1 MEQEIHFVLVELF
14 KRYASK
20 RKYFLHK
27 YFASDEYAYSD
38 IEQEFYLKLFDSLM
52 KDQQN
57 LHKLQDSAYFA
68 QSLKYF
74 IIDNLRKNRIAQ
86 RTLSIE
92 ADELLDNVL
101 SRQQIEEEHQQTALY
116 LNLTT
121 LINACHFEELD
132 KKLLFEHYL
141 NNVAFVVLNEIY
153 SHSNTQQKTARL
165 IKRLQ
170 RELTKVQ
177 NENEDKE
184 IILINDLQ

>member
-27 YFASDEYAYSD
+27 YFASDEYVYSD
-38 IEQEFYLKLFDSLM
+38 IEQEFYLKLFDALM

-57 LHKLQDSAYFA
+57 LHKLQDAAYFA
-68 QSLKYF
+68 RSLKNF

-92 ADELLDNVL
+92 ADELLDNML
-101 SRQQIEEEHQQTALY
+101 SRPQIEEEFHQTALY
-116 LNLTT
+116 LNLTD
-121 LINACHFEELD
+121 LINACQFDALD
-132 KKLLFEHYL
+132 NTLLFEHYMK
-141 NNVAFVVLNEIY
+141 NVAFVVLNEIY
-153 SHSNTQQKTARL
+153 CHSNTQQKTARL

-170 RELTKVQ
+170 KELIKVQ
-177 NENEDKE
+177 NENKDAE
-184 IILINDLQ
+184 IILINDLI